1 MQVLVPF
8 TTRNPK
14 TRLAPVLDDH
24 ERLAFATAMLAD
36 VLDAVAAAGGEATVL
51 ATEPLGR
58 VDDPG
63 PATAGA
69 DESLPTDPAATVAA
83 RDVDV
88 RVDDRPLTDAVNA
101 ALTERLGSESSADAV
116 AVVVADLPLATRA
129 VLAGLFGAT
138 GDVVVA
144 PGRGGGTSALVIRQ
158 PAFRVDYHGASCLDH
173 LRRARDVGAA
183 VREFDS
189 RRLATD
195 VDEPGDLAE
204 VLLHADGAAADWLR
218 AAGVAL
224 AVGDDGRVGVE
235 RDDERF

>member
-14 TRLAPVLDDH
+14 TRLAPVLDDP

-36 VLDAVAAAGGEATVL
+36 VLDAVAAAGGEPTVL
-51 ATEPLGR
+51 ATEPLDA

-63 PATAGA
+63 AATVVA
-69 DESLPTDPAATVAA
+69 DESLPTDPAATVAT

-88 RVDDRPLTDAVNA
+88 RVDDRPLTDAVNV
-101 ALTERLGSESSADAV
+101 ALTDRLEGESPTDAV
-116 AVVVADLPLATRA
+116 AVVVADLPLATPS
-129 VLAGLFGAT
+129 VLRGLFGAT

-144 PGRGGGTSALVIRQ
+144 PGRGGGTSALVIRE

-173 LRRARDVGAA
+173 LRHARDVGAS

-195 VDEPGDLAE
+195 VDEPGDLSE

-218 AAGVAL
+218 TAGVAL
-224 AVGDDGRVGVE
+224 DVGDDGRVGVD
-235 RDDERF
+235 RDGERF